1 MRKQEAQQ
9 WQIMIAVA
17 LQIVKE
23 VLCVIKLIKLIK
35 LIIKLLMYVSVVNA
49 GVSDLKSDCRYSTC
63 SYCRWM
69 EIKLN

>member
-23 VLCVIKLIKLIK
+23 VLCVIKLIK